1 VRLGMDPRAALRALT
16 IDPARL
22 FHIDDQVG
30 SLEPGKEGDV
40 LVFSGDPFELS
51 TRLMRVFVDGEELEL
66 ETKP

>member
-1 VRLGMDPRAALRALT
+1 MQALGTTSGALT
-16 IDPARL
+16 SDPAKF

-30 SLEPGKEGDV
+30 ALETGRQGDV

-51 TRLMRVFVDGEELEL
+51 TRLLRVFVAGEEQKL